1 MNPSYRLVA
10 VLCCL
15 AAAPLAA
22 DTIYQTNA
30 QGKQVVI
37 QRDAIV
43 IKEDSSFLVYKHFD
57 LKERRVAKVTL
68 NQGSLPYSVNSSDAA
83 GRQQIVE
90 SWKHFG
96 YKATLKDAAGK
107 TITLFDVY
115 FDFSPPGGRA
125 SLLESV
131 PARTSLP
138 ILIDGGSAD
147 DIEFS
152 KVSSIQVEGKRLKV
166 TLRSGQ
172 VQSGQFLLPTD
183 KPAEVRLL
191 GITDHYEPASVEVFD
206 FSEPLDRLTEIR
218 FE

>member
-1 MNPSYRLVA
+1 MMNACYRWLV
-10 VLCCL
+10 L
-15 AAAPLAA
+15 ACVAATPLGA

-43 IKEDSSFLVYKHFD
+43 IKEDRSFLIYKHFD
-57 LKERRVAKVTL
+57 LKDRRVARVTL
-68 NQGSLPYSVNSSDAA
+68 NQGSLPYSVDPSDAA
-83 GRQQIVE
+83 GRQQIVD
-90 SWKHFG
+90 SWKRFG
-96 YKATLKDAAGK
+96 YKATLQDAAGK
-107 TITLFDVY
+107 TTPLFDVY
-115 FDFSPPGGRA
+115 FDFYPPGGRG

-138 ILIDGGSAD
+138 LLMDGGSAD
-147 DIEFS
+147 EIEFS
-152 KVSSIQVEGKRLKV
+152 KISTIELEGTHLKV

-206 FSEPLDRLTEIR
+206 FSEPLSRLREIR